1 MKQES
6 SMNLSRESYEDYMV
20 RRNREEDEKN
30 YSPLS
35 TDQEILQ
42 IKEDIKKLQIDIAYM
57 MKKYE

>member
-20 RRNREEDEKN
+20 RRSREEDEKN

-35 TDQEILQ
+35 ADQEILQ

>member
-20 RRNREEDEKN
+20 RRSREEDEKN
-30 YSPLS
+30 YSLLS

>member
-1 MKQES
+1 
-6 SMNLSRESYEDYMV
+6 MNLSRESYEDYMV
-20 RRNREEDEKN
+20 RRSREEDEKN
-30 YSPLS
+30 YSLLS

>member
-1 MKQES
+1 
-6 SMNLSRESYEDYMV
+6 MNLSRESYEDYMV
-20 RRNREEDEKN
+20 RRSREEDEKN